1 MPRLSVWT
9 LRAALLYL
17 LVGFTFGA
25 LMLAN
30 KGVPFWP
37 RLWILL
43 PVHVEFLLVGWMA
56 QLALGM
62 AFWILPRFPGGS
74 RGREELALASIV
86 LLNIGLL
93 LAALQGFNAVL
104 LPLARL
110 FQVGAGLLFAL
121 HAWPRIRP
129 LVVG

>member
-17 LVGFTFGA
+17 MTGFTFGA

-30 KGVPFWP
+30 KGIPFWP
-37 RLWILL
+37 ALWSLL
-43 PVHVEFLLVGWMA
+43 PVHTEFLLVGWMA

-74 RGREELALASIV
+74 RGNEKLALAAIV

-93 LAALQGFNAVL
+93 LAALQVANPLA

-110 FQVGAGLLFAL
+110 CEAGAGLLFAL
-121 HAWPRIRP
+121 HAW
-129 LVVG
+129 